1 MRVHE
6 AGKIRLDDILD
17 VSGVGSALES
27 QAVTILKSEN
37 IREELR
43 AVARPLMIETA
54 AYVAAAVAIVLVLI
68 PRR

>member
-6 AGKIRLDDILD
+6 AGQIRLDDILD
-17 VSGVGSALES
+17 VSGVGAALES

-43 AVARPLMIETA
+43 SVARPLMIETA